1 MPVSK
6 SYNLENY
13 AAVQEF
19 FHSHNWTDGLPVVP
33 PTPEAVKDLLEWSKI
48 APEHLI
54 GIEPVRSRTINAEK
68 LAINAVMA
76 GCLPEHFPLFC
87 ESFSAML

>member
-1 MPVSK
+1 MPVLK
-6 SYNLENY
+6 SYNLGNY
-13 AAVQEF
+13 AAVQEL

-54 GIEPVRSRTINAEK
+54 GIEPVRNRAINAEK
-68 LAINAVMA
+68 LAINALIRLNGSVA
-76 GCLPEHFPLFC
+76 
-87 ESFSAML
+87 

>member
-6 SYNLENY
+6 SYDLGNY

-33 PTPEAVKDLLEWSKI
+33 PSSEAVKDLLEWSKI
-48 APEHLI
+48 APERQN
-54 GIEPVRSRTINAEK
+54 GIEPVINRAITAEK
-68 LAINAVMA
+68 LAINALIRLNGSVA
-76 GCLPEHFPLFC
+76 
-87 ESFSAML
+87 

>member
-1 MPVSK
+1 MPASK
-6 SYNLENY
+6 SYNLNNY

-33 PTPEAVKDLLEWSKI
+33 PTYEAVKDLLEWSKI

-54 GIEPVRSRTINAEK
+54 GIEPVRSRAITAEKPTINALIWLK
-68 LAINAVMA
+68 GFVV
-76 GCLPEHFPLFC
+76 
-87 ESFSAML
+87 

>member
-1 MPVSK
+1 MPLSK

-33 PTPEAVKDLLEWSKI
+33 PSSYAVKVFLERLKI
-48 APEHLI
+48 APEHQI
-54 GIEPVRSRTINAEK
+54 GVAPVRNRTITAENI
-68 LAINAVMA
+68 AINALIQFNRSV
-76 GCLPEHFPLFC
+76 
-87 ESFSAML
+87 S

>member
-6 SYNLENY
+6 SYNLGNY

-33 PTPEAVKDLLEWSKI
+33 PTPEAVKDLLEGSKI

-54 GIEPVRSRTINAEK
+54 GIEPVRSRAITAEK
-68 LAINAVMA
+68 LAINALIRLNGSVA
-76 GCLPEHFPLFC
+76 
-87 ESFSAML
+87 

>member
-6 SYNLENY
+6 SYNLDNY

-54 GIEPVRSRTINAEK
+54 GIEPPRISAINAEK
-68 LAINAVMA
+68 LAINALIRLNGSVA
-76 GCLPEHFPLFC
+76 
-87 ESFSAML
+87 

>member
-6 SYNLENY
+6 SYNLRNY

-33 PTPEAVKDLLEWSKI
+33 PTPGAVKDLLEWSKI

-54 GIEPVRSRTINAEK
+54 GIEPDRNR
-68 LAINAVMA
+68 AIIALIRLNGSVA
-76 GCLPEHFPLFC
+76 
-87 ESFSAML
+87 